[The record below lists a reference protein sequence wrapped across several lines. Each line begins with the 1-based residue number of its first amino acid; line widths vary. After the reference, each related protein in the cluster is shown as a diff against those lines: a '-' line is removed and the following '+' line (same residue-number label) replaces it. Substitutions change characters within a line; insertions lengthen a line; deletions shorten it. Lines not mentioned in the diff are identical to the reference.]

1 MQPSSDRARNSG
13 EPEAFS
19 SKRLSASVRVFQEGA
34 LQMKISSRQRGV
46 AVALAGA
53 MALAG
58 ATPSLAGP
66 VLSNASGVKA
76 AISDPVVDV
85 RYRHR
90 GSGIGIGAGLA
101 AGALLGAGI
110 AAATAPRYYYG
121 PGYYGGAYAYDYG
134 PGYTYA
140 PAYGAYGSSYAYPY
154 QTCGVSAGYGRWDYS
169 QC

>member
-1 MQPSSDRARNSG
+1 MT
-13 EPEAFS
+13 
-19 SKRLSASVRVFQEGA
+19 
-34 LQMKISSRQRGV
+34 ISSRQRGL

-58 ATPSLAGP
+58 ATPSFAAP
-66 VLSNASGVKA
+66 VLSSTTGVKA
-76 AISDPVVDV
+76 AVSDPVVDV
-85 RYRHR
+85 QYRRWHR
-90 GSGIGIGAGLA
+90 GGRGFGIGAGLA

-121 PGYYGGAYAYDYG
+121 PRYGTYAYESG
-134 PGYTYA
+134 PTYYYDTG
-140 PAYGAYGSSYAYPY
+140 PTYSYGAYGGSYAYPY

>member
-1 MQPSSDRARNSG
+1 
-13 EPEAFS
+13 
-19 SKRLSASVRVFQEGA
+19 
-34 LQMKISSRQRGV
+34 MKISSRQRGV

-58 ATPSLAGP
+58 ASPSFAGP
-66 VLSNASGVKA
+66 IFSNAAGMKA
-76 AISDPVVDV
+76 ATSDPVVDV

-90 GSGIGIGAGLA
+90 GGGIGIGAGLA

-110 AAATAPRYYYG
+110 AAATAPRYSYG
-121 PGYYGGAYAYDYG
+121 PGYGYGGAYAYDYA